1 MLRRLLF
8 DKSGR
13 WTALYYLLLAG
24 PRQVLTRRF
33 VRRRARSAGLVLDVG
48 SRKSP
53 YTRNLNSRIICMDKP
68 THTDGYLGFTDKFTH
83 QLSGVENY
91 FVVYGDAECLP
102 FRNGSVDLVLCFEV
116 IEHVSDPKA
125 AIAAL
130 ARVMAPSGRLLLTT
144 PNGLVVPCENPYHQG
159 HLTRASLAVMLSKH
173 FHQVVLST
181 WCPFR
186 DRADRLHMLWLRYQS
201 SRGVGCL
208 VRYMLARLKYLI
220 LIARHRNVEG
230 TVLVAEAYDPI
241 GLPDVEQTAG

>member
-1 MLRRLLF
+1 MIRRLLF

-13 WTALYYLLLAG
+13 WTDLYYLLLAG

-33 VRRRARSAGLVLDVG
+33 VRRRAKAASLVLDVG

-68 THTDGYLGFTDKFTH
+68 THTNGYLGFTDKLTH
-83 QLSGVENY
+83 ELRGVQNY

-102 FRNGSVDLVLCFEV
+102 FRNRSFDLVLCFEV

-125 AIAAL
+125 AVAAL

-144 PNGLVVPCENPYHQG
+144 PNGRVVPCENPYHHG
-159 HLTRASLAVMLSKH
+159 HLTQASLAVMLNEH

-186 DRADRLHMLWLRYQS
+186 DRADRLHMLWLRYQD
-201 SRGVGCL
+201 SRRIGCL
-208 VRYMLARLKYLI
+208 VRYMLARLNYLI
-220 LIARHRNVEG
+220 LVARHRYAEG
-230 TVLVAEAYDPI
+230 TVLVAEAYEPI
-241 GLPDVEQTAG
+241 ELPDVEETSR